1 MNLSLDPQTPIRP
14 AAADTQ
20 KWTTERVLEVR
31 YWTPTLLS
39 FRTSRDEGFRFTP
52 GEYARLGLS
61 TDGGIVWRPFSMVSA
76 IADDSLEFLAVLV
89 PGGAF
94 SGPLERLRVGDAID
108 VERSSFGFL
117 TTAQLAAGR
126 QLWMLATGTGIGP
139 FVSIVRDAAVWR
151 AFERLIVVHS
161 VRRSAELAYREELD
175 ALAADDTSARGRA
188 RMTYLPVVTREAGAT
203 ALSTRIPE
211 LFADGHLEEAAGTP
225 LRVETS
231 RLMICGNPAMALTL
245 RQLLSKRGFATGRRG
260 VTGQMA
266 FEKYW

>member
-1 MNLSLDPQTPIRP
+1 MSLFIDPQTPILP

-39 FRTSRDEGFRFTP
+39 FRTSRDEGFRFAP
-52 GEYARLGLS
+52 GEYARLGLT

-117 TTAQLAAGR
+117 TTAQLATGR

-139 FVSIVRDAAVWR
+139 FVSIVRDAAVWL

-188 RMTYLPVVTREAGAT
+188 RMIYLPVVTREAGAT
-203 ALSTRIPE
+203 ALSKRIPE
-211 LFADGHLEEAAGTP
+211 LLADGHLEEAAGTP
-225 LRVETS
+225 LRVEAS
-231 RLMICGNPAMALTL
+231 RLMICGNPSMALTL